1 MKPDDGVTLN
11 AEIDV
16 LGVDAGAT
24 GPGSGATPDRVG
36 EVRTMG
42 VVAVATGATTFFTT
56 VVLVLCLWT
65 VAELAL
71 APIMIVEQTNATEVK
86 PTDINLTLRL
96 LKRLFILIPSVA
108 TLIFDIKLTRPS

>member
-11 AEIDV
+11 SEIDV

-24 GPGSGATPDRVG
+24 GPGSGATPGRVG
-36 EVRTMG
+36 EVRTVG
-42 VVAVATGATTFFTT
+42 VVAVATGAVVFFTT

-71 APIMIVEQTNATEVK
+71 APIMIVEQTSATEAK
-86 PTDINLTLRL
+86 PTEINLTLRL
-96 LKRLFILIPSVA
+96 LRRLFIIIPSIA
-108 TLIFDIKLTRPS
+108 TLIFDIKPTGPS